1 MSTIL
6 FAEDDESLF
15 DLVSLQ
21 FKDEINSG
29 DFTLIYAQD
38 GKEAL
43 NILEN
48 NNQITVLISDIS
60 MPEIDG
66 FELLNIVKEKYPLLK
81 TIIMTA
87 FGDMSN
93 IRTAMNQGAFDFIV
107 KPFKK
112 EDLKNT
118 IQKAF
123 TEVDRFEKMIQE
135 LQLAKEANRLK
146 SEFIANISHELLTP
160 MHGIL
165 SFSEFGYKKTVDDS
179 MMEQEKQKKCHTYFS
194 GINQSAK
201 RLLSLIND
209 ILKLSLLE
217 SGQETF
223 NIKLNDLDHIIQE
236 NLAVLAEKLK
246 TKEINLKYAKLDNS
260 SFNCDATKISE
271 VMYRILE
278 NAIKF
283 TPKGSEIEIQ
293 IFLPP
298 EIDPRDEYVRICISD
313 QGPGVPESELAS
325 IFEKF
330 SQSSN
335 TNTGAGG
342 RGLGLAICREIIRQL
357 QGKIWVEN
365 NQSIGACFC
374 IQIPTRVGKP

>member
-15 DLVSLQ
+15 DLVRLQ
-21 FKDEINSG
+21 FKEDINS
-29 DFTLIYAQD
+29 DEFTLIHAKN

-48 NNQITVLISDIS
+48 NDQIAVLISDIN
-60 MPEIDG
+60 MPEVDG
-66 FELLNIVKEKYPLLK
+66 LELLNIVKEQFPLLK

-87 FGDMSN
+87 YGDMEN
-93 IRTAMNQGAFDFIV
+93 VRTAMNQGAFDFII

-112 EDLKNT
+112 SDLKNT
-118 IQKAF
+118 IQKALM
-123 TEVDRFEKMIQE
+123 EVDRFEKMIFE

-146 SEFIANISHELLTP
+146 SEFMANISHELLTP

-165 SFSEFGYKKTVDDS
+165 NFSEFGYKKTLDDS
-179 MMEQEKQKKCHTYFS
+179 SMDQEKQKKCNTYFS

-201 RLLSLIND
+201 RLLEMIND

-217 SGQETF
+217 SGQEKF
-223 NIKLNDLDHIIQE
+223 NIKSNDLDHIIRQS
-236 NLAVLAEKLK
+236 LATLEKKLK
-246 TKEINLKYAKLDNS
+246 TKEIKIKYTMLDNGT
-260 SFNCDATKISE
+260 FICDGPKISE
-271 VMYRILE
+271 VINRIMQ

-283 TPKGSEIEIQ
+283 SPQASEIDIQ
-293 IFLPP
+293 VSLQSENESHNKYFK
-298 EIDPRDEYVRICISD
+298 ICISD
-313 QGPGVPESELAS
+313 QGPGIPKGELRS

-330 SQSSN
+330 SQSST

-342 RGLGLAICREIIRQL
+342 RGLGLTICREIISQH

-365 NQSIGACFC
+365 NQSVGACFC
-374 IQIPTRVGKP
+374 IQLPVAV